1 MPRKWSD
8 WRFPVLIIGVALAA
22 FLLGSAITIW
32 LGTKPVASIA
42 QAALLPSGAMSRVG
56 SGQAASP
63 GQVTSPGQ
71 ASSPAASPPAAQ
83 ATASKSASAAPPAA
97 KAAAPAAQP
106 AVPPPASAPGPVGA
120 AAAPPGS
127 YSLQLGAFLDAA
139 KAKSLTDQLAAQG
152 YATASIDALDGYGRT
167 WHYIRFG
174 AFRDESN
181 AALAASDL
189 LEKAGIASVVVRA
202 SPANA
207 GG

>member
-8 WRFPVLIIGVALAA
+8 WRFPVLVIGVALAA

-42 QAALLPSGAMSRVG
+42 QAALLPSSAMSRVG
-56 SGQAASP
+56 SGQT
-63 GQVTSPGQ
+63 TSPGQ
-71 ASSPAASPPAAQ
+71 TTSLVASPPAAQ
-83 ATASKSASAAPPAA
+83 ATAPKSASVAPPAA
-97 KAAAPAAQP
+97 NAPAAAAQP
-106 AVPPPASAPGPVGA
+106 PVSPASTPGSDGP

-127 YSLQLGAFLDAA
+127 YSLQFGAFLDAA
-139 KAKSLTDQLAAQG
+139 KAKSLTDQLAARG

-189 LEKAGIASVVVRA
+189 LEKSGIASVVVRA